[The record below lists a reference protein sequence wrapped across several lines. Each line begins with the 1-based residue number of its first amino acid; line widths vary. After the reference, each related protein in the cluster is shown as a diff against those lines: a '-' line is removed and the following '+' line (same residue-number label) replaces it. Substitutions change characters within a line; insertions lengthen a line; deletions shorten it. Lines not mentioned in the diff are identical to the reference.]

1 MRNAGFAEWM
11 LARWM
16 QRDRAAA
23 VVGDLQE
30 TALVKDAAWFWRS
43 FLGVLLASAWRP
55 VAGYV
60 MASFGGG
67 YLASRI
73 LRAFF
78 FSTLQHTPTRIQR
91 VWGSS
96 LAFPIA
102 LLCFIALYGAFRFGL
117 RDVVTRVAVAYA
129 VLAAVAD
136 YFWWQ
141 TTVPL
146 TMLGLAAALLA
157 ASLLDRRTR
166 RGTGIVW
173 SIAGILAVLWLTVA
187 DLASMCA
194 KRWPPPQGVLTLFG
208 VAMYFAMVWMVCLIC
223 SKMHQ
228 SQMHQS
234 QMHQRILESRSD
246 IGEVSL

>member
-16 QRDRAAA
+16 QRDRALAIA
-23 VVGDLQE
+23 GDLEE
-30 TALVKDAAWFWRS
+30 TALQKGGAWFWRS
-43 FLGVLLASAWRP
+43 FVGVWIALAWRP

-60 MASFGGG
+60 TAAFGGG

-73 LRAFF
+73 LRAFL

-102 LLCFIALYGAFRFGL
+102 LLCFVALYGVFRFGL

-129 VLAAVAD
+129 VLGAVAD

-146 TMLGLAAALLA
+146 VMLGLAAMLLA
-157 ASLLDRRTR
+157 ASLFDRRAR
-166 RGTGIVW
+166 RGTAVVW
-173 SIAGILAVLWLTVA
+173 GIAGILAVVWLTVA

-194 KRWPPPQGVLTLFG
+194 KRWPPPQGALTLLSI
-208 VAMYFAMVWMVCLIC
+208 ATYFAMVWVVCLIC
-223 SKMHQ
+223 SR
-228 SQMHQS
+228 
-234 QMHQRILESRSD
+234 MHQRMLESRSD
-246 IGEVSL
+246 MGEVSL

>member
-16 QRDRAAA
+16 QRDRALGI
-23 VVGDLQE
+23 VGDLEE
-30 TALVKDAAWFWRS
+30 TALQKGGAWFWRS
-43 FLGVLLASAWRP
+43 FVGVWIASAWRP

-60 MASFGGG
+60 MAAFGGG

-73 LRAFF
+73 LRAFV
-78 FSTLQHTPTRIQR
+78 FSTLQHTRIQR

-102 LLCFIALYGAFRFGL
+102 LLCFVALYGAFRFGL
-117 RDVVTRVAVAYA
+117 RDVVTRMAATYA
-129 VLAAVAD
+129 VLGAVAD

-146 TMLGLAAALLA
+146 VVLGLAATLLV
-157 ASLLDRRTR
+157 ASLFDRSAR
-166 RGTGIVW
+166 RSTAVVW
-173 SIAGILAVLWLTVA
+173 SIAGILAVLWLAVA

-194 KRWPPPQGVLTLFG
+194 KRWRPPQGALTLLST
-208 VAMYFAMVWMVCLIC
+208 ATYFAMVWVVCLIC
-223 SKMHQ
+223 SR
-228 SQMHQS
+228 
-234 QMHQRILESRSD
+234 MHQRMLESRND
-246 IGEVSL
+246 MGEVSL